1 LTPSQRRAVEHI
13 HGPLLVLAGPGS
25 GKTRVI
31 TQRIACMV
39 EQGINSRNIL
49 AITFTNKAA
58 DEMANRVGKLL
69 PGCRV
74 WISTFHK
81 FCSRL
86 LRQRAEAVG
95 LRSNF
100 SIYDTTDQRQL
111 LKEILH
117 ELDIDAVHYPPS
129 KIASRISRAKND
141 MLSAEDFSR
150 SYEESIGNHMQA
162 VTARVF
168 PEYQKRLLAAN
179 AVDFDDL
186 LLHVVTLLSDNPE
199 IRRELDERYRYVL
212 VDEYQDTNLAQY
224 QIVAALSQNEPN
236 LCVTGDPDQSIY
248 GWRGAQIDNIL
259 RFERDFPNA
268 VVVRLE
274 QNFRSTKQ
282 ILRAADSLITHN
294 VHRKA
299 KSLVTENPEGEP
311 IRLPLFE
318 DARQEADCIAAEI
331 RSLVKSDER
340 TYSDFA
346 LFYRVNALSRELEQ
360 ALTRHRVPFQ
370 VAAGVA
376 FFQRA
381 EVKDML
387 AYLRLVHNP
396 ADRTAF
402 LRIVNTP
409 RRSIGKTTQSRLAEW
424 ANSQGLTLLEAA
436 SQAEEHPIFSKR
448 SVKALQAFAALIT
461 EFLLADSG
469 SVEALLRTI
478 IDRTG
483 YTLPWEDSLLEQDR
497 QRLANV
503 MELVTA
509 AQQYDEM
516 FADDPTLE
524 GFLEAAGLAGEV
536 DNVDESAG
544 RVILMTLHAAKGLEY
559 PVVYLIGVEQNLIP
573 HERSIQTD
581 SLRDL
586 EEERRLLFV
595 GMTRA
600 EEQLVLTRTRMR
612 NVHGRPLSS
621 IPSDFLFEMNLEID
635 DGSLG
640 QSSTHSEF
648 DDDPDPDFPSVHPEQ
663 PDYLSLDHS
672 RTNESRPSDL
682 PKLITG
688 ADLLERRSESTDVPR
703 GFSVGMQVRHPQ
715 YGLGTVVTVWGVA
728 KRRTVSVEF
737 DNGCG
742 NKTFQISKCP
752 LQPVG
757 DL

>member
-1 LTPSQRRAVEHI
+1 
-13 HGPLLVLAGPGS
+13 
-25 GKTRVI
+25 
-31 TQRIACMV
+31 
-39 EQGINSRNIL
+39 
-49 AITFTNKAA
+49 
-58 DEMANRVGKLL
+58 
-69 PGCRV
+69 
-74 WISTFHK
+74 
-81 FCSRL
+81 
-86 LRQRAEAVG
+86 
-95 LRSNF
+95 
-100 SIYDTTDQRQL
+100 
-111 LKEILH
+111 
-117 ELDIDAVHYPPS
+117 
-129 KIASRISRAKND
+129 
-141 MLSAEDFSR
+141 
-150 SYEESIGNHMQA
+150 
-162 VTARVF
+162 
-168 PEYQKRLLAAN
+168 
-179 AVDFDDL
+179 
-186 LLHVVTLLSDNPE
+186 
-199 IRRELDERYRYVL
+199 
-212 VDEYQDTNLAQY
+212 
-224 QIVAALSQNEPN
+224 
-236 LCVTGDPDQSIY
+236 GDPDQSIY

-259 RFERDFPNA
+259 RFERDYPNA

-282 ILRAADSLITHN
+282 ILRAADSLIVHN

-318 DARQEADCIAAEI
+318 DGRQEADCIAAEI
-331 RSLVKSDER
+331 RSMVESGER

-360 ALTRHRVPFQ
+360 ALARHRVPFQ
-370 VAAGVA
+370 VASGVA
-376 FFQRA
+376 FYQRA

-424 ANSQGLTLLEAA
+424 ADAQGLTLLEAA
-436 SQAEEHPIFSKR
+436 AQAEEHPNFSKR
-448 SVKALQAFAALIT
+448 SVKALQAFADFIT
-461 EFLLADSG
+461 EFSLADSG
-469 SVEALLRTI
+469 SVEALLQTI
-478 IDRTG
+478 IGRTG
-483 YTLPWEDSLLEQDR
+483 YTLPWQDSLLEQDQ

-509 AQQYDEM
+509 ARQYDEM

-544 RVILMTLHAAKGLEY
+544 QVILMTLHAAKGLEF

-573 HERSIQTD
+573 HERAIQTD
-581 SLRDL
+581 SLRDM

-600 EEQLVLTRTRMR
+600 EERLVLTRTRMR
-612 NVHGRPLSS
+612 NVRGRPLDS

-635 DGSLG
+635 DGFLD
-640 QSSTHSEF
+640 QSGLQTEF
-648 DDDPDPDFPSVHPEQ
+648 GDEPDDPESDDPSVHPEQ
-663 PDYLSLDHS
+663 PDCLSLENS
-672 RTNESRPSDL
+672 KPNENGPGKL
-682 PKLITG
+682 PKLMTG
-688 ADLLERRSESTDVPR
+688 ADLLERTSESVDVPR

-715 YGLGTVVTVWGVA
+715 YGLGKVVTVRGFA

-737 DNGCG
+737 DNDCG